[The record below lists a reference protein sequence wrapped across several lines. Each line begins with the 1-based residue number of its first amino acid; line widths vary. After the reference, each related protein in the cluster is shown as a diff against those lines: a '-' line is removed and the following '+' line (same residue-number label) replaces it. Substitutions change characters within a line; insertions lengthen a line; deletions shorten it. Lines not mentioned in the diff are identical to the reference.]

1 MIDNILGGG
10 SNFSLRMGL
19 VTLLLVYWIYAYIQK
34 RREYKV
40 YRPVGPRLRV
50 CFLTWKQT
58 DMIFGEGHGCLPIEK
73 KLPYKWPLA
82 LDVFKRQYDALVS
95 GNLLAFQAE
104 YFDQTNVGQTF
115 QVKLLGKVGYFTTD
129 PKNIEAIVSTNF
141 EGM

>member
-1 MIDNILGGG
+1 MVSDIG
-10 SNFSLRMGL
+10 
-19 VTLLLVYWIYAYIQK
+19 
-34 RREYKV
+34 
-40 YRPVGPRLRV
+40 
-50 CFLTWKQT
+50 QT
-58 DMIFGEGHGCLPIEK
+58 DKAFGERHGCLPIEK

-104 YFDQTNVGQTF
+104 YFEQTNVGQTF

-141 EGM
+141 EGMQFLLI

>member
-1 MIDNILGGG
+1 M
-10 SNFSLRMGL
+10 
-19 VTLLLVYWIYAYIQK
+19 V
-34 RREYKV
+34 
-40 YRPVGPRLRV
+40 
-50 CFLTWKQT
+50 
-58 DMIFGEGHGCLPIEK
+58 FGERHGCLPIEK
-73 KLPYKWPLA
+73 RLPYKWPLA

-115 QVKLLGKVGYFTTD
+115 QVKLLGKIGYFTTD